1 MTTHS
6 HGFWQLAGKR
16 LLADKVARI
25 CGTILI
31 AYFLLALASALGL
44 IASD

>member
-1 MTTHS
+1 MTNHS

-25 CGTILI
+25 CGVILI
-31 AYFLLALASALGL
+31 SYAPLRDLQRAA
-44 IASD
+44 

>member
-16 LLADKVARI
+16 LLADKVART
-25 CGTILI
+25 CGAI
-31 AYFLLALASALGL
+31 SA
-44 IASD
+44 